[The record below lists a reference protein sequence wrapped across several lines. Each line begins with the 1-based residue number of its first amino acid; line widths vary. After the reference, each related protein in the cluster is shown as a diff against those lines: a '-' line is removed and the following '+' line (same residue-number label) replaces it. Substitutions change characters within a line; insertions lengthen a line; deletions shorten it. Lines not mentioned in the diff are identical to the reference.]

1 MLEQAWFAGPHLRG
15 LNYLLDCFFVAYII
29 FNFCHCD
36 SKYLLVMIMPRILI
50 RWFLIVTL

>member
-15 LNYLLDCFFVAYII
+15 LNDLLDCFFVTYII

-36 SKYLLVMIMPRILI
+36 SKYLLVMIMPHIS
-50 RWFLIVTL
+50 VP